1 MKRFL
6 GYIKD
11 IPIGKKI
18 KYCTILISF
27 VVLFL
32 FLALGSFIKNMLPDL
47 NTYKK
52 WDLDGGY
59 VQMSVYLPVGFMQDT
74 MSYDGMMYQMQENLK
89 KEGVEAK
96 NQKSRVMIGAYSGY
110 GQVSMQT
117 DMTTLDVNAIGVGGD
132 FFYFHPIE
140 LIDGTYLASDYLM
153 QDYVLLDKETAWKL
167 FGAINVTG
175 MTVMIGDI
183 PFLVAGVY
191 EPTDVLLSKEAGIQ
205 ESMVFMFYDSL
216 EEYGNV
222 SGIQW
227 LDFIIPNPV
236 KDFADKILKENGIVS
251 LEQAVVIDNSTRFQ
265 AFSLYKLIPDYFGRV
280 MSKTGIVYPYW
291 ENVARG
297 YENILVA
304 FLVIETVCLTYGVV
318 LLLMVI
324 KPIKNIKR
332 GIKVCVSKIKG
343 RKSL

>member
-6 GYIKD
+6 GYIKE
-11 IPIGKKI
+11 IPLKKKI

-27 VVLFL
+27 FVLFL
-32 FLALGSFIKNMLPDL
+32 FLGLSSWFKNMLPDL
-47 NTYKK
+47 NAYKK
-52 WDLDGGY
+52 WDIDGGCS
-59 VQMSVYLPVGFMQDT
+59 QIAVYLPVGFMQDT

-89 KEGVEAK
+89 NEGIEAE
-96 NQKSRVMIGAYSGY
+96 NQKSRVMLGAYSGY
-110 GQVSMQT
+110 GQVSLQT
-117 DMTTLDVNAIGVGGD
+117 DMAKLDVNAIGIGGD

-140 LIDGTYLASDYLM
+140 LLDGTYLAKDYLM
-153 QDYVLLDKETAWKL
+153 KDYVLLDRETAWKL
-167 FGAINVTG
+167 FGATNVTG

-191 EPTDVLLSKEAGIQ
+191 EPTDVILSKEAGLQ

-216 EEYGNV
+216 KEHGTV

-236 KDFADKILKENGIVS
+236 KDFANKILTENGIVS
-251 LEQAVVIDNSTRFQ
+251 LKQAVVIDCSTRFQ
-265 AFSLYKLIPDYFGRV
+265 ALSLYKLIPNYLERV
-280 MSKTGIVYPYW
+280 MSRTGIVYPYW

-304 FLVIETVCLTYGVV
+304 FLVIETVCLMYGTV
-318 LLLMVI
+318 LLFTVI
-324 KPIKNIKR
+324 RPIKNIKR
-332 GIKVCVSKIKG
+332 GIKFCVSKIKG